1 MLVTVDF
8 WHVPRRRVGHAAAR
22 MALDRPALR
31 RTSGL
36 TFGKL
41 LGTGSGHR
49 FTPLDAD
56 PLRWAL
62 LAVWDTPSAARDF
75 ERSTTIRSWAG
86 IADER
91 WRVELRPVAS
101 RGRWSGRAPFG
112 GGPDGERRER
122 HSRES
127 HSPRSHSP
135 EGHSGEHDGEPVAV
149 VTRARLAPRHAAA
162 FWRAVPPV
170 ATELRG
176 AGGLLFAA
184 GVGEAPIGLQGTFSL
199 WRDVTAL
206 RAFAYRGPAHAAAVR
221 RTPAAGWYTEELF
234 ARFVVL
240 GSRGTIGGV
249 NPLDIPPSVGK
260 ADHPLTTR

>member
-8 WHVPRRRVGHAAAR
+8 WHVPRRRAGHAAAR
-22 MALDRPALR
+22 MALDRPTLR

-41 LGTGSGHR
+41 LGTGSSHR

-62 LAVWDTPSAARDF
+62 LAVWDTPSAARGF
-75 ERSTTIRSWAG
+75 ERSRTIRSWAG

-101 RGRWSGRAPFG
+101 RGRWSGRTPFG
-112 GGPDGERRER
+112 GRPGGPASHRRPDGEHRGR
-122 HSRES
+122 H
-127 HSPRSHSP
+127 
-135 EGHSGEHDGEPVAV
+135 GGEHGGGPVAA
-149 VTRARLAPRHAAA
+149 VTRARLAPRQAVA

-170 ATELRG
+170 AAELRG

-184 GVGEAPIGLQGTFSL
+184 GIGEAPIGLQGTFSL

-206 RAFAYRGPAHAAAVR
+206 RAFAYQGPAHAAAVR
-221 RTPAAGWYTEELF
+221 RTPAAGWYAEELF

-249 NPLDIPPSVGK
+249 NPLDIPPSAGK